1 MRRAWWKRS
10 LCLAVL
16 LCAAVVIPAASA
28 AAASN
33 PCTPPVT
40 NAVACENTL
49 PGDPPSDWAVQ
60 GIGDAAI
67 QGYSTQFSVNA
78 GQTES
83 FKVKT
88 VSTNYHID
96 ILRLGY
102 YAGNGARIIQAG
114 IKPTATLPQT
124 QPACQTTAGTGLI
137 DCGNWS
143 VSASWTVPSTAVSG
157 VYVAHLVRDDASNPN
172 GGSLIPFVVRN
183 DSSHSDIVVA
193 TSDATWQAY
202 NNYGGNS
209 LYDCT
214 ISCPP
219 GNPLAYKGADAVS
232 YNRPFDGALTTDNG
246 ASYLFYA
253 EYQMIRF
260 LERNGYDASYI
271 SDSDLNDNGSLLL
284 NHKIFI
290 SSGHDEYWSGN
301 EYVNVKNALAHGV
314 SLAFFSGNEM
324 FWKTRWAADSSGAAD
339 RTLITYK
346 ETHYN
351 APTDPQDPTTWT
363 GSWADPRF
371 SPPADGGV
379 PANALTGQ
387 EFVVNSGT
395 SDITVPSQY
404 SKLRL
409 WRNTSIANLASGQ
422 TATLGA
428 GIGTLGYEWDE
439 DVDNG
444 FRPAGEFDLSSTTV
458 GNTESFHDYGSILG
472 TTTETHHLS
481 LYRAPSG
488 ALVFGAG
495 TVQWAWGLDNTD
507 AWDVGTTDPS
517 GKAPDPNMQQATVNL
532 FADMGVQPAT
542 LMSGMAAAA
551 QSTDATPPI
560 SSITSPTPNAN
571 FADGGAQTIAGTAT
585 DSGGGVVA
593 GVEVSTDGGTTWHP
607 ATITTPDGVTV
618 SWTYKWTAQGDPSTT
633 IMSRATDD
641 SGNVETPGP
650 GVSVNVACPC
660 SLWGSGTPGGT
671 PLDSADPNAITVGMK
686 FKSDVFGTV
695 SAIRFYKVAANTGTH
710 IGSLWTSTGTLLA
723 SVSFSGESAS
733 GWQQA
738 NLSQPVPIMPNTTYV
753 VSYYAPNGHYAA
765 TDNYFYPKPAPGPIG
780 GGTMDNAPLHAIS
793 QNTSGNGVYLYGS
806 NSFPTNS
813 DIAADNYWV
822 DVQFGASPAP
832 GPATNVKAVAG
843 NSSAQLTWN
852 APTTGG
858 PVTSYVITPYLNG
871 AAQSTSAVNGSPAP
885 TGTTVTGLTNGSPYT
900 FTVTATNPTGSAA
913 ASAQSNQITPSAAIV
928 AFVQQASAHTPGAG
942 SFGVTLPNPVIAGN
956 RIVVVSGIWNSSNST
971 ATGVTDTAGNTYTE
985 LLHFK
990 ASDGTEMS
998 VWSAPITA
1006 GGGTKPTVTVKTTGT
1021 ADMAVSASEYSG
1033 LATASDASVLD
1044 KSAQNSGTTGGTG
1057 ATVSSGATAATTSG
1071 NELVIGAYV
1080 DSGFGDNLTG
1090 ATGYNVRSNISNV
1103 GDMEILTEDQVSPTA
1118 GATPNASVGTGAN
1131 TIWDIATFTL
1141 KPGASGPPT
1150 APAAPTGVTATAGNG
1165 SASLTWTAPS
1175 NGGSPI
1181 TSYTVTPFIGATAQS
1196 PVTVSPPVTNAA
1208 VTGLTNGTPYTF
1220 KVSATNSVGTSVQS
1234 AASNSVTPS
1243 GPTAPGA
1250 PTNVTASAGNGSA
1263 TVSWTAPSSN
1273 GGSPITSY
1281 TVTPSTGG
1289 VAGTPVQ
1296 VAGTATST
1304 NVTGLTNGSAYTFTV
1319 TATNAIDTG
1328 PASAPSNSVTPS
1340 APTAPGAPTNV
1351 TASAGNGSAT
1361 VSWTAPSSN
1370 GGSPITSYTVTP
1382 STGGVAG
1389 TPVQVAGTATSTNVT
1404 GLTNGSA
1411 YTFTVTATN
1420 AIDTGPASAPSNS
1433 VTPSAPTAPGAPTNV
1448 TASAGNGSA
1457 TVSWTAPSSNG
1468 GSPITSYTVTPF
1480 IGSTAQTPVLVNGSP
1495 PSTSTTVIGLLNGTS
1510 YTFTVIATNAIGSG
1524 AASSPSNGVTPSA
1537 SGPPTFVQQVSAHG
1551 SGTTMAVTPAG
1562 NITTGNRIVV
1572 LVGVWSSGNATAKSI
1587 TDAAGNTYTEVLHFL
1602 GSDNTEESVWTAPI
1616 TAGGGTKPKITV
1628 TPTAKADV
1636 GVAALE
1642 YSGLSTVA
1650 GSAVLDQSA
1659 QNSGKSSSAATVSSG
1674 ATPATTAAGE
1684 LALGLYV
1691 DSGFGDTLT
1700 AGSGFTSRV
1709 NVGKVGD
1716 MELLAEDQVTGS
1728 AGATPNASVGTGAN
1742 TIWLAST
1749 VVFKHA

>member
-1 MRRAWWKRS
+1 MRRVWWWKRS
-10 LCLAVL
+10 LFLGVL
-16 LCAAVVIPAASA
+16 LCAAVVVPAVAPGA
-28 AAASN
+28 AAAAG

-49 PGDPPSDWAVQ
+49 PGDPASDWAVQ
-60 GIGDAAI
+60 GVGDAAI
-67 QGYSTQFSVNA
+67 QGYATTFSVNV

-83 FKVKT
+83 FKIKT

-102 YAGNGARIIQAG
+102 YGGDGARIIQAG
-114 IKPTATLPQT
+114 IKPTAALPQT
-124 QPACQTTAGTGLI
+124 QPACNVTDGTGLI

-157 VYVAHLVRDDASNPN
+157 VYIAHLVRDDASNPM

-183 DSSHSDIVVA
+183 DASHSDIVVA

-214 ISCPP
+214 VSCPP

-232 YNRPFDGALTTDNG
+232 YNRPFDGAFTTDNG

-260 LERNGYDASYI
+260 LERNGYDASYV
-271 SDSDLNDNGSLLL
+271 SDSDLDNNGSLLL
-284 NHKIFI
+284 NHKVFI

-301 EYVNVKNALAHGV
+301 EYANLKNALANGV
-314 SLAFFSGNEM
+314 NEAFFSGNEM

-363 GSWADPRF
+363 GAWADPRF
-371 SPPADGGV
+371 SPPADGGI

-395 SDITVPSQY
+395 SDITVPYAY

-409 WRNTSIANLASGQ
+409 WRNTSIANLTTGQ

-458 GNTESFHDYGSILG
+458 SGTQSFHDYGSLTGI
-472 TTTETHHLS
+472 TTETHHLS

-495 TVQWAWGLDNTD
+495 TVQWSWGLDNTN
-507 AWDVGTTDPS
+507 AWNIGTTDPS
-517 GKAPDPNMQQATVNL
+517 AKAPDPNMQQATVNL

-542 LMSGMAAAA
+542 LMSGLTSAT
-551 QSTDATPPI
+551 QSADTTPPT
-560 SSITSPTPNAN
+560 STITSPTANAS
-571 FADGGAQTIAGTAT
+571 FADGSAQTITGTAT

-607 ATITTPDGVTV
+607 ATITTPDGATV
-618 SWTYKWTAQGDPSTT
+618 SWSYKWTAQGNPSTT

-641 SGNVETPGP
+641 SANIETPGP
-650 GVSVNVACPC
+650 GVSVNVSCPC

-671 PLDSADPNAITVGMK
+671 PQDSADPNAITVGMK

-695 SAIRFYKVAANTGTH
+695 SSIRFYKVAANTGTH

-723 SVSFSGESAS
+723 SVTFSGETAS

-765 TDNYFYPKPAPGPIG
+765 TDNYFYPDPAPGAIG
-780 GGTMDNAPLHAIS
+780 GGTIDNAPLHAIP
-793 QNTSGNGVYLYGS
+793 QNTSPNGVYVYGS
-806 NSFPTNS
+806 NSFPTTS

-822 DVQFGASPAP
+822 DVQFSAAAAP
-832 GPATNVKAVAG
+832 GPASNVKAVAG
-843 NSSAQLTWN
+843 NSSAQLTWG

-871 AAQSTSAVNGSPAP
+871 VAQSTSTVSGSPAP

-900 FTVTATNPTGSAA
+900 FTVTATNPTGNAA
-913 ASAQSNQITPSAAIV
+913 ASAQSNQVTPSAAIV
-928 AFVQQASAHTPGAG
+928 AFVQQAAAHTPSASSLGA
-942 SFGVTLPNPVIAGN
+942 TLPNPVIAGN
-956 RIVVVSGIWNSSNST
+956 RIVVLSGIWNSSNST

-1006 GGGTKPTVTVKTTGT
+1006 GGGTKPTVTVKTTGN

-1033 LATASDASVLD
+1033 LSTVSDATVLD
-1044 KSAQNSGTTGGTG
+1044 KSAQNSGTTGSTG
-1057 ATVSSGATAATTSG
+1057 ATVSSGATAATSSG

-1090 ATGYNVRSNISNV
+1090 ASGYNVRSNISNV
-1103 GDMEILTEDQVSPTA
+1103 GDMELLTEDQISPTA

-1131 TIWDIATFTL
+1131 TVWDMTTFTL

-1181 TSYTVTPFIGATAQS
+1181 TSYTVTPFIGSTAQTA
-1196 PVTVSPPVTNAA
+1196 VTVSPPVASAT
-1208 VTGLTNGTPYTF
+1208 VTGLTNGTAYTF
-1220 KVSATNSVGTSVQS
+1220 KVSATNSVGTGPLS
-1234 AASNSVTPS
+1234 AA
-1243 GPTAPGA
+1243 
-1250 PTNVTASAGNGSA
+1250 
-1263 TVSWTAPSSN
+1263 
-1273 GGSPITSY
+1273 
-1281 TVTPSTGG
+1281 
-1289 VAGTPVQ
+1289 
-1296 VAGTATST
+1296 
-1304 NVTGLTNGSAYTFTV
+1304 
-1319 TATNAIDTG
+1319 
-1328 PASAPSNSVTPS
+1328 SNSVTPS

-1351 TASAGNGSAT
+1351 TATAGNASAG

-1370 GGSPITSYTVTP
+1370 GGSPLTSYTVTP
-1382 STGGVAG
+1382 STGGVTG
-1389 TPVQVAGTATSTNVT
+1389 TPIQVSGSTTSANVT
-1404 GLTNGSA
+1404 GLVNGSA

-1420 AIDTGPASAPSNS
+1420 AIGTGPASTASNS

-1448 TASAGNGSA
+1448 TATAGNGSA
-1457 TVSWTAPSSNG
+1457 NVSWTAPSSNG
-1468 GSPITSYTVTPF
+1468 GSAITSYTVTPF

-1495 PSTSTTVIGLLNGTS
+1495 PSTSTTALGLLNGTS
-1510 YTFTVIATNAIGSG
+1510 YTFTVVATNAIGSG
-1524 AASSPSNGVTPSA
+1524 PASNASNAVTPSA

-1551 SGTTMAVTPAG
+1551 TGTTMAVTPTA
-1562 NITTGNRIVV
+1562 NISTGNRIVV
-1572 LVGVWSSGNATAKSI
+1572 LVGVWSSASATAKTV
-1587 TDAAGNTYTEVLHFL
+1587 TDAAGNTYTEVLHFT
-1602 GSDNTEESVWTAPI
+1602 GSDNTEESVWTAPV

-1628 TPTAKADV
+1628 TPSAKADV

-1642 YSGLSTVA
+1642 YSGLSTAA
-1650 GSAVLDQSA
+1650 GSAALDQSA
-1659 QNSGKSSSAATVSSG
+1659 HNTATTSSAATVSSG
-1674 ATPATTAAGE
+1674 ATPATTASGE
-1684 LALGLYV
+1684 LAMGLYA
-1691 DSGFGDTLT
+1691 DSGFNDTLT

-1728 AGATPNASVGTGAN
+1728 AGATPNASAGTGAS
-1742 TIWLAST
+1742 TIWLLST